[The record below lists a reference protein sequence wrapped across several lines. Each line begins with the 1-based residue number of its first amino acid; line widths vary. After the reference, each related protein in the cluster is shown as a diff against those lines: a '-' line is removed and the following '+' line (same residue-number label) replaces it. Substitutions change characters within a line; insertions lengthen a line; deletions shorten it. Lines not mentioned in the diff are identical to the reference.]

1 MPRAAP
7 SPKLPGRAQAKKAL
21 QVKELWETVAAPAK
35 APVLVVNGELDRIR
49 TNYYPPFWARK
60 EMTQLRE
67 FVPKIDAAA
76 GPLLPRIPAA
86 AEVGGTGRAK
96 KRAHGRG
103 GFRVSMPSSVGGGLV
118 RGAHSACGVTPFL
131 ALDTCVTQINFT
143 G

>member
-35 APVLVVNGELDRIR
+35 APVLVVSGELDRIR

-86 AEVGGTGRAK
+86 AEVGGAGRAK
-96 KRAHGRG
+96 KRARGRG
-103 GFRVSMPSSVGGGLV
+103 ASEYICQALRAGDWSETHAAPGGKRLSWA
-118 RGAHSACGVTPFL
+118 RHY
-131 ALDTCVTQINFT
+131 
-143 G
+143 

>member
-76 GPLLPRIPAA
+76 VPLARCCPASLPRLKWAA
-86 AEVGGTGRAK
+86 RAAPRSALAVGGLQSIYAK
-96 KRAHGRG
+96 LCGRG
-103 GFRVSMPSSVGGGLV
+103 IGQRRTQRLGG
-118 RGAHSACGVTPFL
+118 SAFL
-131 ALDTCVTQINFT
+131 GLDT
-143 G
+143 